1 MSRPLVAAM
10 TAALCV
16 AAAVAIAIVLTID
29 SDETASKIG
38 INAFAVLLF
47 GLAAAGGI
55 AAIERPGVPWVGWA
69 CLVAAVAGFV
79 VTTVF
84 IWSTGEFSEASEGL
98 WKAFGS
104 LLIAALALAQVSL
117 LARRSE
123 RERGRVIVLAAQAAA
138 LLLAGLLIG
147 AILGEA
153 EDDTYYRW
161 VGVGWALWLLATA
174 LVPLSRRL
182 ARPR

>member
-1 MSRPLVAAM
+1 MSRLLVAAM
-10 TAALCV
+10 TAVLCV
-16 AAAVAIAIVLTID
+16 AAAVAIAIVLTVD

-47 GLAAAGGI
+47 GIAAAGGVT
-55 AAIERPGVPWVGWA
+55 AIERPGTPWVGWA
-69 CLVAAVAGFV
+69 CLVAAVAGLV

-123 RERGRVIVLAAQAAA
+123 RERGRVFVLAAQAAA

-147 AILGEA
+147 AILA
-153 EDDTYYRW
+153 EVEDETYYRW
-161 VGVGWALWLLATA
+161 VGVAGVLWLTGTA
-174 LVPLSRRL
+174 LVPLARRV
-182 ARPR
+182 ARA